1 MELLAEKITDRLKDH
16 KSCTIFENDL
26 ERVWP
31 VIGKARQLRDQ
42 RITLIKTFA
51 KAHGWSAVI
60 HDPGIRVTFRPLRP
74 GEHDHDSA
82 ELAEAS

>member
-31 VIGKARQLRDQ
+31 IAGRERQLRDQ
-42 RITLIKTFA
+42 RKTLIKAFA

-60 HDPGIRVTFRPLRP
+60 HDPGLRVTFRQLRP
-74 GEHDHDSA
+74 GEEDNDSPK
-82 ELAEAS
+82 LAKAS